1 MPASAADGTEAGGPS
16 VSSDGRYAAHKGW
29 GDARAKLDLRDGH
42 EVTVGHGSATAGA
55 LAAKGVVHSSEDT
68 DIVPDD
74 TNGDSDVFVRHV
86 P

>member
-1 MPASAADGTEAGGPS
+1 M
-16 VSSDGRYAAHKGW
+16 
-29 GDARAKLDLRDGH
+29 GDARANLDLRDGH

-55 LAAKGVVHSSEDT
+55 LAAKGVVCSSEDT

-74 TNGDSDVFVRHV
+74 TNGDSDIFVRHV